1 MKRIIL
7 VSAGIIAMFSAVTPA
22 LADNVIGASATGT
35 AAVTIL
41 TPIAVKQTQGLDFG
55 SITSGERGG
64 EVVIDPSDGVRSV
77 EGGVGAVAA
86 NIGQAGTFAVTGE
99 PNAAIDPREQL
110 YPQIS
115 FKRMYSARQR
125 WLGLMQQFRRMR
137 YASQFGDLDEGSK
150 ADDVHCHTLFACFG
164 YQYSICR
171 Y

>member
-22 LADNVIGASATGT
+22 LADNVNGASATGT

-99 PNAAIDPREQL
+99 PNAAISVVVDSEISGFEGGIKGATKVSTLPTILKGNLAEFTVGGGL
-110 YPQIS
+110 SIPGNTKAGNYSGTYTVAVNYP
-115 FKRMYSARQR
+115 
-125 WLGLMQQFRRMR
+125 
-137 YASQFGDLDEGSK
+137 
-150 ADDVHCHTLFACFG
+150 
-164 YQYSICR
+164 
-171 Y
+171 